1 MAHPEHYRELAAR
14 ASQASGIRIES
25 YCMSIGPYWRSSRR
39 NIVEVVSQCNI
50 VQPLRTITMLEYVGS
65 ESVL

>member
-1 MAHPEHYRELAAR
+1 
-14 ASQASGIRIES
+14 
-25 YCMSIGPYWRSSRR
+25 MSIGPYWRSSRR